1 MDIFDSLTADD
12 RPYKKAYD
20 KPGAL
25 KILQAMVDEGKLD
38 GTLVTLAKEFFEKE
52 PILDH

>member
-12 RPYKKAYD
+12 RPYKKAHD
-20 KPGAL
+20 KEGAL
-25 KILQAMVDEGKLD
+25 KILSAMVEEGKLD
-38 GTLVTLAKEFFEKE
+38 RTLVTLAKEFFETE